1 MTPTITPDLAE
12 RILRAAE
19 WLDHGAP
26 VWTSPDGG
34 MVDLIPRIRYERL
47 GDLWAGIAAER
58 SDHTEQAA
66 RSAAARTGAT
76 WGAATFLSLPAIAA
90 DVLATSEYARLEAGA
105 RERRIL
111 AFAACLSP
119 AT

>member
-1 MTPTITPDLAE
+1 MTEAQTMTTATTPDLAE

-19 WLDHGAP
+19 WADHVTAA
-26 VWTSPDGG
+26 D
-34 MVDLIPRIRYERL
+34 RY
-47 GDLWAGIAAER
+47 
-58 SDHTEQAA
+58 
-66 RSAAARTGAT
+66 AAARTGYT
-76 WGAATFLSLPAIAA
+76 WDVATFISFPAIAA